1 MQSSE
6 KQSLRVLLTQRQ
18 GRGFSEAD
26 VREILR
32 QVLPQLAQLHSEGK
46 SYGTISL
53 DTLVQRDGQ
62 IAIALPAAPQAV
74 SRAKI
79 LKDIYDLGAAMIELL
94 TAKAPTSMRKSDGS
108 WNWEDDCIVTD
119 QLAAVINRMVAEQPQ
134 NRFNSTNEILSAL
147 GFPDIQTSVVIPPT
161 SEPVSFSLNTKL
173 LNLLTFRVED
183 ISKHNVD
190 RKNLHWKVITLAALG
205 LFVAVTNPSKND
217 YLAYDHQRFKRI
229 FPGYAS
235 ENMCSSYK
243 SYYNRY
249 RMRMDDYYEMCSQAL
264 SEVLKQQDDN
274 YIFSLISETT
284 QVQNFI
290 AFSIYQTNY
299 GKLFGILQKQI
310 DENLEVKI
318 KDFLARQKP
327 DYFLTSEPSIVTSST
342 SYNGANITIG
352 MLGNLIDNRREGQLD
367 N

>member
-6 KQSLRVLLTQRQ
+6 SMPLRVLLTQRQ

-26 VREILR
+26 VREVLR

-46 SYGTISL
+46 SHGTISL

-62 IAIALPAAPQAV
+62 IAIALPPITQPV
-74 SRAKI
+74 SKARI

-94 TAKAPTSMRKSDGS
+94 AAKAPNLLRNSDGS
-108 WNWEDDCIVTD
+108 WNWEDDCVVTD
-119 QLAAVINRMVAEQPQ
+119 QLAAVINRMVADLPQ
-134 NRFNSTNEILSAL
+134 NRFNSTNEILSVL
-147 GFPDIQTSVVIPPT
+147 GFTDIQTSVVVPLTP
-161 SEPVSFSLNTKL
+161 EPASFALNTKL
-173 LNLLTFRVED
+173 FGFGLDGISQKNVEQKKIKWQV
-183 ISKHNVD
+183 IS
-190 RKNLHWKVITLAALG
+190 LAALG
-205 LFVAVTNPSKND
+205 LFMAVTNPSKND

-235 ENMCSSYK
+235 ENMCNHYK
-243 SYYNRY
+243 TYYNRY
-249 RMRMDDYYEMCSQAL
+249 RMRMNDYYEMCSQAL

-274 YIFSLISETT
+274 YILSLISEST

-299 GKLFGILQKQI
+299 GKLFGIMQKQI
-310 DENLEVKI
+310 DENLAIKI
-318 KDFLARQKP
+318 KDFLSQQKP
-327 DYFLTSEPSIVTSST
+327 DYFLTSEPPISTFSI
-342 SYNGANITIG
+342 SYMYNANITIG
-352 MLGNLIDNRREGQLD
+352 MLGNLMDMRREGYMD